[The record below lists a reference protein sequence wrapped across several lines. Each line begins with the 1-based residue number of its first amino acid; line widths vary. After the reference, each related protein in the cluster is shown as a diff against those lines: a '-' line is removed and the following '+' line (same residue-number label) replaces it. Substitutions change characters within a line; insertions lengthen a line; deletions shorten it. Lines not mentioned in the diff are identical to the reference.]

1 VNDAPALNNA
11 NMGVAM
17 GVSGTE
23 VAKEAA
29 DLVLM
34 DDNFSTIV
42 RAIEEGRTVFF
53 NIKKFIAYMLT
64 SNVPEIRSSKGGV
77 RIQALCEQQMKTVLA
92 NRADGID
99 SDTSSMASAMASSG
113 DFGSKLHMCIPR
125 NIVTQPSVS
134 RARGNCQTCS
144 SIYSKGMVERASR
157 RADRLVGEHADKTPA
172 LAF

>member
-1 VNDAPALNNA
+1 MNDAPALNNA
-11 NMGVAM
+11 NM

-77 RIQALCEQQMKTVLA
+77 KIQALCEQQMKTVLA

-113 DFGSKLHMCIPR
+113 DFGSKLHRRRIAVLRPIGTKC
-125 NIVTQPSVS
+125 VS
-134 RARGNCQTCS
+134 QGLSFRFFFA
-144 SIYSKGMVERASR
+144 IW
-157 RADRLVGEHADKTPA
+157 
-172 LAF
+172 

>member
-1 VNDAPALNNA
+1 
-11 NMGVAM
+11 MGVAM

-53 NIKKFIAYMLT
+53 NIKEFIAYMLT

-77 RIQALCEQQMKTVLA
+77 KIQALCEQQMKTVLA
-92 NRADGID
+92 NRADGIGG
-99 SDTSSMASAMASSG
+99 DT
-113 DFGSKLHMCIPR
+113 F
-125 NIVTQPSVS
+125 
-134 RARGNCQTCS
+134 
-144 SIYSKGMVERASR
+144 
-157 RADRLVGEHADKTPA
+157 LVAANGRTKESFA
-172 LAF
+172 